1 MSIIVHGPQGC
12 GKTLHAELLRQ
23 HFRLERVIEEDSP
36 DAPSD
41 LYRAWNGART
51 AERLKAMNALFIT
64 CIEPPRHLAGNRRII
79 AFRDAIAQAQKGA

>member
-12 GKTLHAELLRQ
+12 GKTLHAELLRR
-23 HFRLERVIEEDSP
+23 HFHLDRIVEEDSP
-36 DAPSD
+36 EAPGD

-64 CIEPPRHLAGNRRII
+64 SMEPPRHLAGNRRII
-79 AFRDAIAQAQKGA
+79 AFTDALAQAQKEA